1 MSGSVHL
8 QIVNNVYFNF
18 YYLNNFSLKNPSLLI
33 GLIPFLSSF
42 GFTAVVGKKV
52 FYLYFF

>member
-8 QIVNNVYFNF
+8 QMVNNVYLNF

-33 GLIPFLSSF
+33 GLIPFLLSF
-42 GFTAVVGKKV
+42 DQC
-52 FYLYFF
+52 